1 MANDPLPL
9 PGVSAGSP
17 DGPHSRHDSQR
28 AHDAQSAE
36 ASQDAEYEAI
46 HAEIAATERGRWFL
60 SEHVK
65 RNRAADTDRLVDS
78 LARAEAALRGGAVA
92 AMPNPFA
99 EDLAQLAAA
108 IGQVEAVIAAGGAP
122 AAGGL
127 AASERIQDIAFALRE
142 RETDSVLCE
151 ALESALFELGDA
163 FAQHDAAAE
172 RAECGG
178 AVARSPSEHQCHDC
192 PRGAKFSRG
201 TGESNRTG
209 RADLGD
215 GE

>member
-9 PGVSAGSP
+9 PDISAGSP
-17 DGPHSRHDSQR
+17 DDPHGGHDS
-28 AHDAQSAE
+28 HDAYDTQSAE
-36 ASQDAEYEAI
+36 DAQDAEYEAI

-99 EDLAQLAAA
+99 DDLAQFAAA

-127 AASERIQDIAFALRE
+127 AASERIQEIVFALRE
-142 RETDSVLCE
+142 RETDSCC
-151 ALESALFELGDA
+151 ARRWKAPCSTSAK
-163 FAQHDAAAE
+163 
-172 RAECGG
+172 R
-178 AVARSPSEHQCHDC
+178 
-192 PRGAKFSRG
+192 SRG
-201 TGESNRTG
+201 MTPRLSAR
-209 RADLGD
+209 RARPRCCAVSRRASAP
-215 GE
+215 